1 MKTTKFK
8 VLVHQNI
15 FVDQHSLDDGI
26 YATKTPAL
34 LKYDTTIE
42 SMLKEYQQIKEM
54 MITYPTQKQFE
65 NLQNCKLMT
74 VELRFLDEQ

>member
-8 VLVHQNI
+8 VLVYQNI

-26 YATKTPAL
+26 YETKTPTL
-34 LKYDTTIE
+34 LKHDTTMGSLLE
-42 SMLKEYQQIKEM
+42 EYRQIKEM

-65 NLQNCKLMT
+65 NLQNCKVMT